1 MDITRNGSFMYNT
14 NKKRYT
20 KTGQL
25 ISDNSDIVVL
35 DKNSPVIQFE
45 SDYVK
50 SKIVNLFGGKVI
62 PGEITEQ
69 EAELVDTYTF
79 KLKAANLFY
88 GDTNEISFNEL
99 KYFKNITYLSNGI
112 FCGCKLKQITYPK
125 NLNTIGQEAF
135 YKTTFIDNT
144 DIVLPSTITKINKI
158 AYTASN
164 ITSLSGTGVTEV
176 TGPFLTNISNLI
188 TVDFPNLKIIH
199 FGTAEK
205 FSSSTVFYNIPNL
218 KSINFQNL
226 EYIELNKK
234 GKYNY
239 KQKPNIL
246 YIKCPNLEEILLPKL
261 NSNICINTT
270 NNTKLKKLIL
280 GNKINSIY
288 ALKNT
293 SNDKSTI
300 TDIQYGFD
308 KEVTIQGQLVFNTLT
323 SRYNNNGAS
332 ALPFPATDYIDLSN
346 TVFRSNGFTKPKYL
360 SIGYSIQP
368 QEITADISTETF
380 DDTIDAIISGFR
392 KINIVKS
399 NSGILRS
406 NYISNS
412 VLKELTLC
420 EGIHTI
426 KTCAIS
432 GCCCLEK
439 IKLPDSLTTL
449 EDFALYVDKNNYTN
463 DSQTFIGFN
472 TYPMKFLQEL
482 KIPKNVKNIGV
493 NPFFG
498 QCQLSKNN
506 FTIDPENKYFTIENG
521 ILYNKDKTRL
531 IFATH
536 DTDITRIPNTV
547 KSIDSYAFYQC
558 DSTNQLH
565 IPESVKTI
573 GYKAFDS
580 SKFSKI
586 IFDSNFG
593 DINFANYGK
602 DINFYEISY
611 KYSGCFA
618 NTTNTS
624 FEFPIHDEFTNDKLN
639 FLKNSVQISP
649 NSDSY
654 IFSGVPGTLYSSD
667 YNVQV
672 PLGVKAY
679 TYKLENGQY
688 VKSKTYTE
696 NQIIPKG
703 ESVVLEGQPDTYKFY
718 TVNYT
723 SEEKDK
729 NNILVGTESDIETN
743 VSCYIFD
750 NGTIEIS
757 SAPALIKENTVYIKK
772 EEE

>member
-25 ISDNSDIVVL
+25 VSDNSDIVVL

-69 EAELVDTYTF
+69 EAELVNTNTFRLKAF
-79 KLKAANLFY
+79 KLFY
-88 GDTNEISFNEL
+88 KDPNEISFNEL
-99 KYFKNITYLSNGI
+99 RYFKNIRYLPNNMFYMG
-112 FCGCKLKQITYPK
+112 KLNQITYPK
-125 NLNTIGQEAF
+125 NLTTIGYAAF
-135 YKTTFIDNT
+135 CKTIFTTTT
-144 DIVLPSTITKINKI
+144 DIILPNTITKINEL
-158 AYTASN
+158 AFADSN
-164 ITSLSGTGVTEV
+164 ITSLSGTGVTEIS
-176 TGPFLTNISNLI
+176 GMFLAYNSNLI
-188 TVDFPNLKIIH
+188 TVNFPNLKVIH
-199 FGTAEK
+199 FGTAK
-205 FSSSTVFYNIPNL
+205 KNSANYVFSYLPKL
-218 KSINFQNL
+218 KSINFPNL
-226 EYIELNKK
+226 ESIELNKK
-234 GKYNY
+234 GQYDY
-239 KQKPNIL
+239 RQEPNLL
-246 YIKCPNLEEILLPKL
+246 YDNCPNLEEVILPKL
-261 NSNICINTT
+261 NSNIRVIT
-270 NNTKLKKLIL
+270 NNKLKKLIL
-280 GNKINSIY
+280 GNKINSVHTLINDPNN
-288 ALKNT
+288 K
-293 SNDKSTI
+293 SNI
-300 TDIQYGFD
+300 TDVQYGFD
-308 KEVTIQGQLVFNTLT
+308 KEVLLQGQVIFNYNT
-323 SRYNNNGAS
+323 SRYNNNRNS
-332 ALPFPATDYIDLSN
+332 AIPFPTTDYIDLSN
-346 TVFRSNGFTKPKYL
+346 TIFRSNGFYKPQYL
-360 SIGYSIQP
+360 SIAYSIQP

-380 DDTIDAIISGFR
+380 DDTIDTIISGFR

-406 NYISNS
+406 NYITNS

-432 GCCCLEK
+432 GCCLEK

-463 DSQTFIGFN
+463 DPQTFIGFN

-482 KIPKNVKNIGV
+482 KIPKNVKNIGI

-506 FTIDPENKYFTIENG
+506 FTIDPENKYFIIENG
-521 ILYNKDKTRL
+521 ILYNNDKTRL

-536 DTDITRIPNTV
+536 DTDITSIPDTV
-547 KSIDSYAFYQC
+547 KFIDSYAFYQC
-558 DSTNQLH
+558 DSTKSLT
-565 IPESVKTI
+565 IPRTVKKI

-580 SKFSKI
+580 SKFSEI
-586 IFDSNFG
+586 IFESNFE
-593 DINFANYGK
+593 DIEFANYGK
-602 DINFYEISY
+602 NIDFYGISY
-611 KYSGCFA
+611 KYSGCFS
-618 NTTNTS
+618 NTTSKFSSLVNNITKDQ
-624 FEFPIHDEFTNDKLN
+624 INY
-639 FLKNSVQISP
+639 LKNPVQISP
-649 NSDSY
+649 NSNSY
-654 IFSGVPGTLYSSD
+654 IISKIPGTLYSSN
-667 YNVQV
+667 YNIQV

-688 VKSKTYTE
+688 VKNKTYNE

-703 ESVVLEGQPDTYKFY
+703 EPVVLEGQPDTYKFY

-757 SAPALIKENTVYIKK
+757 SAPTLIKENTVYIKK

>member
-14 NKKRYT
+14 NRYT

-25 ISDNSDIVVL
+25 ISDNSEVVVL

-69 EAELVDTYTF
+69 EAELVDTQTFRIKAF
-79 KLKAANLFY
+79 KLFY
-88 GDTNEISFNEL
+88 KDPNEISFNEL
-99 KYFKNITYLSNGI
+99 RYFKNIRYLPNNMFYMG
-112 FCGCKLKQITYPK
+112 KLNQITYPK
-125 NLNTIGQEAF
+125 NLTTIGYATF
-135 YKTTFIDNT
+135 CKTIFTTTT
-144 DIVLPSTITKINKI
+144 DIILPNTITKINEL
-158 AYTASN
+158 AFADSN
-164 ITSLSGTGVTEV
+164 ITSLSGTGVTEIS
-176 TGPFLTNISNLI
+176 GRFLAYNPNLI
-188 TVDFPNLKIIH
+188 TVNFPNLKVIH
-199 FGTAEK
+199 FGIAK
-205 FSSSTVFYNIPNL
+205 KYSADYVFSYLPKL
-218 KSINFQNL
+218 KSINFPNL
-226 EYIELNKK
+226 ESIELNKK
-234 GKYNY
+234 GQYDY
-239 KQKPNIL
+239 RQEPNLL
-246 YIKCPNLEEILLPKL
+246 YDNCPNLEEVILPKL
-261 NSNICINTT
+261 NSNIRVIT
-270 NNTKLKKLIL
+270 NNKLKKLIL
-280 GNKINSIY
+280 GNKINSVHTLINDPNN
-288 ALKNT
+288 K
-293 SNDKSTI
+293 SNI
-300 TDIQYGFD
+300 TDVQYGFD
-308 KEVTIQGQLVFNTLT
+308 KEVLLQGQVIFNYNT
-323 SRYNNNGAS
+323 SKYNNNRNS
-332 ALPFPATDYIDLSN
+332 AIPFPTTDYIDLSN
-346 TVFRSNGFTKPKYL
+346 TIFRSNGFYKPQYL
-360 SIGYSIQP
+360 SIAYSIQP

-380 DDTIDAIISGFR
+380 DDTIDTIISGFR

-406 NYISNS
+406 NYINNS

-432 GCCCLEK
+432 GCYCLEK

-463 DSQTFIGFN
+463 DPQTFIGFN

-482 KIPKNVKNIGV
+482 KIPKNVKNIGI

-498 QCQLSKNN
+498 QCQLSAAN
-506 FTIDPENKYFTIENG
+506 FIIDPENKYFTIEDG
-521 ILYNKDKTRL
+521 VLYNKNKTRL

-536 DTDITRIPNTV
+536 DAYITRIPDTV
-547 KSIDSYAFYQC
+547 EVIDSYAFYQC
-558 DSTNQLH
+558 DVTNPLS
-565 IPESVKTI
+565 IPGSVKKI

-580 SKFSKI
+580 SKFSEI
-586 IFDSNFG
+586 IFKSDFY
-593 DINFANYGK
+593 DIEFVNYGK
-602 DINFYEISY
+602 DINYYGISY
-611 KYSGCFA
+611 QYSGCF
-618 NTTNTS
+618 TNTNS
-624 FEFPIHDEFTNDKLN
+624 KFITSYYQIPENWINYF
-639 FLKNSVQISP
+639 KNSVKTNP
-649 NSDSY
+649 KYNSY
-654 IFSGVPGTLYSSD
+654 IISKVPGTLYSSD

-703 ESVVLEGQPDTYKFY
+703 EPVVLEGQPDTYKFY

-729 NNILVGTESDIETN
+729 NNILVGTESDIETD

-757 SAPALIKENTVYIKK
+757 SAPTLIKENTVYIKK

>member
-1 MDITRNGSFMYNT
+1 MDITRNGSFMYST
-14 NKKRYT
+14 NRNRYT

-69 EAELVDTYTF
+69 EAELVDTNTFRLKAF
-79 KLKAANLFY
+79 KLFFN
-88 GDTNEISFNEL
+88 DSNELSFNEL
-99 KYFKNITYLSNGI
+99 KYFKNITYLPNNI
-112 FCGCKLKQITYPK
+112 FYGCKLKQITYPK
-125 NLNTIGQEAF
+125 NLTTIGYRSF
-135 YKTTFIDNT
+135 YRTIFTNT
-144 DIVLPSTITKINKI
+144 DIILPDTITKINEY
-158 AYTASN
+158 AFSASN

-176 TGPFLTNISNLI
+176 TGPFLTNITNLI
-188 TVDFPNLKIIH
+188 TIDFPNLKIIH

-239 KQKPNIL
+239 QQEPNIL
-246 YIKCPNLEEILLPKL
+246 YSKCPNLEEIVLPKL
-261 NSNICINTT
+261 NSNIRINTT

-323 SRYNNNGAS
+323 SRYNNGNS
-332 ALPFPATDYIDLSN
+332 ALPFPVTDYIDLSN
-346 TVFRSNGFTKPKYL
+346 TVFRSNGFTKLQYL
-360 SIGYSIQP
+360 SIGYSIKP

-406 NYISNS
+406 NYINNS

-420 EGIHTI
+420 EDIHTI
-426 KTCAIS
+426 KTYAIS

-463 DSQTFIGFN
+463 DSQTFIDFN

-498 QCQLSKNN
+498 QCQLSKDN
-506 FTIDPENKYFTIENG
+506 FIIDPENKYFTIENG

-536 DTDITRIPNTV
+536 DTDVTRIPDTV
-547 KSIDSYAFYQC
+547 KFIDSYAFYQC
-558 DSTNQLH
+558 DSTKSLT
-565 IPESVKTI
+565 IPRTVKKI

-580 SKFSKI
+580 SKFSEI
-586 IFDSNFG
+586 IFESNFE
-593 DINFANYGK
+593 DIEFANYGK
-602 DINFYEISY
+602 NINFYEISY
-611 KYSGCFA
+611 KYSGCFS
-618 NTTNTS
+618 NTTSKFSSLVNNITKDQ
-624 FEFPIHDEFTNDKLN
+624 INY
-639 FLKNSVQISP
+639 LKNPVQISP
-649 NSDSY
+649 NSNSY
-654 IFSGVPGTLYSSD
+654 IISKIPGTLYSSD

-688 VKSKTYTE
+688 VKSKTYNE

-703 ESVVLEGQPDTYKFY
+703 EPVVLEGQPDTYKFY

-757 SAPALIKENTVYIKK
+757 SAPTLIKENTVYIKK

>member
-14 NKKRYT
+14 NRNRYT

-25 ISDNSDIVVL
+25 ISDNSEIVVL

-79 KLKAANLFY
+79 RLKAFKLFFN
-88 GDTNEISFNEL
+88 DSNELSFNEL
-99 KYFKNITYLSNGI
+99 KYFKNITYLPNNI
-112 FCGCKLKQITYPK
+112 FYGCKLKQITYPK
-125 NLNTIGQEAF
+125 NLTTIGYKSF
-135 YKTTFIDNT
+135 YRTIFTNT
-144 DIVLPSTITKINKI
+144 DIILPDTITKINEF
-158 AYTASN
+158 AFSASN

-176 TGPFLTNISNLI
+176 TGPFLTNITNLI
-188 TVDFPNLKIIH
+188 TIDFPNLKIIH

-239 KQKPNIL
+239 QQEPNIL
-246 YIKCPNLEEILLPKL
+246 YSKCPNLEEIVLPKL
-261 NSNICINTT
+261 NSNIRINTT

-323 SRYNNNGAS
+323 SRYNNNGKS
-332 ALPFPATDYIDLSN
+332 ALPFPVTDYIDLSN
-346 TVFRSNGFTKPKYL
+346 TVFRSNGFTKLQYL

-406 NYISNS
+406 NYINNS

-420 EGIHTI
+420 EDIHTI

-449 EDFALYVDKNNYTN
+449 EDFALYVDKNNYIN

-498 QCQLSKNN
+498 QCQLSAAN
-506 FTIDPENKYFTIENG
+506 FTIDPENKYFTIEDG
-521 ILYNKDKTRL
+521 VLYNKNKTRL

-536 DTDITRIPNTV
+536 DAYITRIPDTV
-547 KSIDSYAFYQC
+547 EVIDSYAFYQC
-558 DSTNQLH
+558 DVTNPLS
-565 IPESVKTI
+565 IPGSVKKI

-580 SKFSKI
+580 SKFSEI
-586 IFDSNFG
+586 IFKSDFY
-593 DINFANYGK
+593 DIEFVNYGK
-602 DINFYEISY
+602 DINNYEISY
-611 KYSGCFA
+611 QYSGCF
-618 NTTNTS
+618 TNTNS
-624 FEFPIHDEFTNDKLN
+624 KFITSYYQIPENWINYF
-639 FLKNSVQISP
+639 KNSVKTNP
-649 NSDSY
+649 KYNSY
-654 IFSGVPGTLYSSD
+654 IISKVPGTLYSSD

-688 VKSKTYTE
+688 VKSKTYNE

-703 ESVVLEGQPDTYKFY
+703 EPIVLEGQPDTYKFY

-757 SAPALIKENTVYIKK
+757 SAPTLIKENTVYIKK
-772 EEE
+772 DDE

>member
-14 NKKRYT
+14 NRNRYT

-69 EAELVDTYTF
+69 EAELVDTNTFRKKAF
-79 KLKAANLFY
+79 KLFY
-88 GDTNEISFNEL
+88 KDPNEISFNEL
-99 KYFKNITYLSNGI
+99 RYFKNIRYLPNNMFYMG
-112 FCGCKLKQITYPK
+112 KLNQITYPK
-125 NLNTIGQEAF
+125 NLTTIGYATF
-135 YKTTFIDNT
+135 CKTIFTTTT
-144 DIVLPSTITKINKI
+144 DIILPNTITKINKL
-158 AYTASN
+158 AFADSN
-164 ITSLSGTGVTEV
+164 ITSLSGTGVTEIS
-176 TGPFLTNISNLI
+176 GMFLAYNSNLI
-188 TVDFPNLKIIH
+188 TVNFPNLKVIH
-199 FGTAEK
+199 FGTAK
-205 FSSSTVFYNIPNL
+205 KYSADYVFNYLPKL
-218 KSINFQNL
+218 KSINFPNL
-226 EYIELNKK
+226 ESIELNKK
-234 GKYNY
+234 GQYDYRQEPNLLYYN
-239 KQKPNIL
+239 
-246 YIKCPNLEEILLPKL
+246 CPNLEEVILPKL
-261 NSNICINTT
+261 NSNIRVIT
-270 NNTKLKKLIL
+270 NNKLKKLIL
-280 GNKINSIY
+280 GNKINSVHTLINDPNN
-288 ALKNT
+288 K
-293 SNDKSTI
+293 SNI
-300 TDIQYGFD
+300 TDVQYGFD
-308 KEVTIQGQLVFNTLT
+308 KEVLLQGQLIFNYST
-323 SRYNNNGAS
+323 SRYSNNRNS
-332 ALPFPATDYIDLSN
+332 AIPFPTTDYIDLSN
-346 TVFRSNGFTKPKYL
+346 TIFRSNGFYKPQYL
-360 SIGYSIQP
+360 SIAYSIQP

-380 DDTIDAIISGFR
+380 DDTIDTIISSFR

-406 NYISNS
+406 NYIENS

-463 DSQTFIGFN
+463 DPQTFIGFN

-482 KIPKNVKNIGV
+482 KIPKNVKNIGI

-536 DTDITRIPNTV
+536 DIDITRIPDTV
-547 KSIDSYAFYQC
+547 KYIDSYAFYQC

-654 IFSGVPGTLYSSD
+654 IFSRVPGTLYSSD

-688 VKSKTYTE
+688 VKSEIYTE

-703 ESVVLEGQPDTYKFY
+703 EPVVLEGQPDTYKFY

-729 NNILVGTESDIETN
+729 NNILVGTESDIETD

-757 SAPALIKENTVYIKK
+757 SAPTLIKENTVYIKK

>member
-1 MDITRNGSFMYNT
+1 MDITRNGSFMYST
-14 NKKRYT
+14 NRNRYT

-25 ISDNSDIVVL
+25 ISDNSEVVVL

-69 EAELVDTYTF
+69 EAELVDTNTFRLKAF
-79 KLKAANLFY
+79 KLFY
-88 GDTNEISFNEL
+88 KDPNEISFNEL
-99 KYFKNITYLSNGI
+99 RYFKNIRYLPNNMFYMG
-112 FCGCKLKQITYPK
+112 KLNQITYPK
-125 NLNTIGQEAF
+125 NLNTIGYAAF
-135 YKTTFIDNT
+135 CKTIFTTTT
-144 DIVLPSTITKINKI
+144 DIILPNTITKINEL
-158 AYTASN
+158 AFADSN
-164 ITSLSGTGVTEV
+164 ITSLLGTGVTEIS
-176 TGPFLTNISNLI
+176 GMFLAYNPNLI
-188 TVDFPNLKIIH
+188 TVNFPNLKVIH
-199 FGTAEK
+199 FNTAK
-205 FSSSTVFYNIPNL
+205 KYSADYVFSFLPKL
-218 KSINFQNL
+218 KSINFPNL
-226 EYIELNKK
+226 ESIELNKK
-234 GKYNY
+234 GQYDY
-239 KQKPNIL
+239 RQEPNLL
-246 YIKCPNLEEILLPKL
+246 YDNCPNLEEVILPKL
-261 NSNICINTT
+261 NSNIRVIT
-270 NNTKLKKLIL
+270 NNKLKKLIL
-280 GNKINSIY
+280 GNKINSVHTLINDPNN
-288 ALKNT
+288 K
-293 SNDKSTI
+293 SNI
-300 TDIQYGFD
+300 TDVQYGFD
-308 KEVTIQGQLVFNTLT
+308 KEVLLQGQVIFNYNT
-323 SRYNNNGAS
+323 SRFNNNRNS
-332 ALPFPATDYIDLSN
+332 AIPFPTTNYIDLSN
-346 TVFRSNGFTKPKYL
+346 TIFRSNGFYKPQYL
-360 SIGYSIQP
+360 SIAYSIQP

-380 DDTIDAIISGFR
+380 DDTIDTIISGFR

-406 NYISNS
+406 NYIKNS

-449 EDFALYVDKNNYTN
+449 EDFALYVDKNNYTD
-463 DSQTFIGFN
+463 DSQTFISFN

-482 KIPKNVKNIGV
+482 KIPKNVKTIGV

-498 QCQLSKNN
+498 QCQLSKDN
-506 FTIDPENKYFTIENG
+506 FTIDSENKYFTIENG

-536 DTDITRIPNTV
+536 DTDITSIPNTV
-547 KSIDSYAFYQC
+547 KFIDSYAFYQC
-558 DSTNQLH
+558 DSTKSLT
-565 IPESVKTI
+565 IPRTVKKI

-580 SKFSKI
+580 SKFSEI
-586 IFDSNFG
+586 IFESNFE
-593 DINFANYGK
+593 DIEFANYGK
-602 DINFYEISY
+602 NIDFYGINY
-611 KYSGCFA
+611 KYSGCFS

-654 IFSGVPGTLYSSD
+654 IFSRVPGSLYSSD

-703 ESVVLEGQPDTYKFY
+703 EPVVLEGQSDTYKFY

-723 SEEKDK
+723 SKEKDK
-729 NNILVGTESDIETN
+729 NNILVGTESDIETD

-757 SAPALIKENTVYIKK
+757 SAPTLIKENTVYIKK

>member
-1 MDITRNGSFMYNT
+1 MDITRNGSFIYST
-14 NKKRYT
+14 NRNRYT

-25 ISDNSDIVVL
+25 ISDNSEVVVL

-50 SKIVNLFGGKVI
+50 SKIVNLFGGKVV

-69 EAELVDTYTF
+69 EAELVDTQTFRIKAF
-79 KLKAANLFY
+79 KLFY
-88 GDTNEISFNEL
+88 KDPNEISFNEL
-99 KYFKNITYLSNGI
+99 RYFKNIRYLPNNMFYMG
-112 FCGCKLKQITYPK
+112 KLNQITYPK
-125 NLNTIGQEAF
+125 NLNTIGYAAF
-135 YKTTFIDNT
+135 CKTIFTTTT
-144 DIVLPSTITKINKI
+144 DIILPNTITKINEL
-158 AYTASN
+158 AFADSN
-164 ITSLSGTGVTEV
+164 ITSLSGTGVTEIS
-176 TGPFLTNISNLI
+176 GMFLAYNPNLI
-188 TVDFPNLKIIH
+188 TVNFPNLKVIH
-199 FGTAEK
+199 FGTAK
-205 FSSSTVFYNIPNL
+205 KYSANYVFSYLPKL
-218 KSINFQNL
+218 KSINFPNL
-226 EYIELNKK
+226 ESIELNKK
-234 GKYNY
+234 GQYDY
-239 KQKPNIL
+239 RQEPNLL
-246 YIKCPNLEEILLPKL
+246 YDNCPNLEEVILPKL
-261 NSNICINTT
+261 NSNIRVIT
-270 NNTKLKKLIL
+270 NNKLKKLIL
-280 GNKINSIY
+280 GNKINSVHTLINDPNN
-288 ALKNT
+288 K
-293 SNDKSTI
+293 SNI
-300 TDIQYGFD
+300 TDVQYGFD
-308 KEVTIQGQLVFNTLT
+308 KEVLLQGQVIFNYNT
-323 SRYNNNGAS
+323 SRYNNNRNS
-332 ALPFPATDYIDLSN
+332 AIPFPTTDYIDLSN
-346 TVFRSNGFTKPKYL
+346 TIFRSNGFYKPQYL
-360 SIGYSIQP
+360 SIAYSIQP

-380 DDTIDAIISGFR
+380 DDTIDTIISGFR

-406 NYISNS
+406 NYIKNS

-463 DSQTFIGFN
+463 DPQTFIGFN

-482 KIPKNVKNIGV
+482 KIPKNVKNIGI

-498 QCQLSKNN
+498 QCQLSAAN
-506 FTIDPENKYFTIENG
+506 FTIDPENKYFTIEDG
-521 ILYNKDKTRL
+521 VLYNKNKTRL

-536 DTDITRIPNTV
+536 DAYITRIPDTV
-547 KSIDSYAFYQC
+547 KVIDSYAFYQC
-558 DSTNQLH
+558 DVTNPLS
-565 IPESVKTI
+565 IPGSVKKI
-573 GYKAFDS
+573 GYKAFYS

-586 IFDSNFG
+586 IFKSDFY
-593 DINFANYGK
+593 DIEFVNYGK

-611 KYSGCFA
+611 KYSGCF
-618 NTTNTS
+618 TNTNS
-624 FEFPIHDEFTNDKLN
+624 EFITSYYQIPENWINYF
-639 FLKNSVQISP
+639 KNSVKTNP
-649 NSDSY
+649 KYNSY
-654 IFSGVPGTLYSSD
+654 IISKVPGSLYSSD

-703 ESVVLEGQPDTYKFY
+703 EPVVLEGQPDTYKFY

-757 SAPALIKENTVYIKK
+757 SAPTLIKENTVYIKK